1 MDTIF
6 VEGLATVVA
15 AVIVFCG
22 SVFFLLSLVV
32 GARLAYFITASV
44 TLAFLSIMGVV
55 WSVNPL
61 GPLPLSL
68 GRWIAVG
75 TFVLFLAHLVGL
87 SRLEKRRSGGA
98 PAQEARGR

>member
-1 MDTIF
+1 MDAIF
-6 VEGLATVVA
+6 VEGVA
-15 AVIVFCG
+15 AVLAGIIVFCG

-68 GRWIAVG
+68 GRWIALG
-75 TFVLFLAHLVGL
+75 TFVVFIAHLVGL
-87 SRLEKRRSGGA
+87 SRLEKRGGGA
-98 PAQEARGR
+98 PAGAEAERS